1 MTQRIARLY
10 GLDEEQLILLG
21 YVEKA
26 PAKIRGEL
34 RRRVYPV
41 AAPRQ
46 AAAAT

>member
-26 PAKIRGEL
+26 PVKIRGEL
-34 RRRVYPV
+34 RRRVYSSSSSPRAVV
-41 AAPRQ
+41 A
-46 AAAAT
+46 T